1 MLILPDKYFKS
12 FFQWLH
18 LTRQFASVTS
28 CEHGDVLIFGEVTVL
43 QCFDTV
49 GWAAGRAS
57 GL

>member
-1 MLILPDKYFKS
+1 MIVKNKEETVAEHCSFFYFISGIFIFYLILY
-12 FFQWLH
+12 
-18 LTRQFASVTS
+18 A
-28 CEHGDVLIFGEVTVL
+28 CL